1 MPALLRSVSLTATTY
16 HIWFICSCVN
26 LENQTFCFY
35 IWMLNMNLPFRVNSL
50 FHHFCFYN
58 LLFFKTFSSS
68 SGIRFI
74 RNITKSIQ
82 HSHTVSLFDHMK
94 TNANCLKQKKLRVVI
109 SLIISCFSWV
119 LTLRR
124 GNILYSGAQLTQ
136 QCTQKLK
143 SIQTAHV
150 LEWFWCASEVEPLPR
165 CR

>member
-1 MPALLRSVSLTATTY
+1 MTVIIKTWQIICIIFIILRNVS
-16 HIWFICSCVN
+16 IWFN
-26 LENQTFCFY
+26 LSFWAPLTLLIPYVKHLLSIIRILVFITCY
-35 IWMLNMNLPFRVNSL
+35 SL
-50 FHHFCFYN
+50 K
-58 LLFFKTFSSS
+58 LKFSSS

-94 TNANCLKQKKLRVVI
+94 TNANCLKQKNLRVVI

-150 LEWFWCASEVEPLPR
+150 LEWFWCASEVQPLPR
-165 CR
+165 CC